1 MAPKEA
7 MMATVIPSQKGYRG
21 KTAEE
26 QESFEFIER
35 LRRGGQ
41 AYRVLEEHEAAEGG
55 PMVPVPLLEKIFSM
69 KFERSLIDKIGI
81 KRWPTDKL
89 ITNIASEATG
99 HAIQAVVAEEDVHV
113 ANEPALLLTQIT
125 VTKYGSMVT
134 CTEELLEDQSL
145 FQAWLPSAL
154 AQQMALQENAILYA
168 TLAAAGTLGV
178 HLAAAHTLTE
188 AQLNTFYT
196 AMPAQWREGACV
208 VTNDATMLAMRALLI
223 ATPRAYPPPELAAT
237 VQQPYRAMWMGL
249 PMFFNTNWP
258 AITGSGDAVEIITM
272 VHPDAV
278 VYVQR
283 HGIEILRDDYG
294 DSLAGR
300 TRFFGTARWCI
311 AVIHALGVVHL
322 TDHA

>member
-1 MAPKEA
+1 MLNI
-7 MMATVIPSQKGYRG
+7 IPSQVGYRG

-35 LRRGGQ
+35 LRRGGP

-55 PMVPVPLLEKIFSM
+55 PMVPVPLLDKIFSM

-99 HAIQAVVAEEDVHV
+99 HAIQPVIAEEAVHV
-113 ANEPALLLTQIT
+113 ANEPAFLLTPIT

-134 CTEELLEDQSL
+134 CTEELIEDQSL

-168 TLAAAGTLGV
+168 TLAAAGTLGA
-178 HLAAAHTLTE
+178 HLVAADTLTE
-188 AQLNTFYT
+188 ALLSAMYT
-196 AMPAQWREGACV
+196 AMPPQWREGACV
-208 VTNDATMLAMRALLI
+208 LTSTETMLAMRALLI
-223 ATPRAYPPPELAAT
+223 ATPRAYPPPEWAAT
-237 VQQPYRAMWMGL
+237 AESPYQAMWMGL
-249 PMFFNTNWP
+249 PMFLNSNWP
-258 AITGSGDAVEIITM
+258 TLAVAADAVEVITM

-294 DSLAGR
+294 DSLNGR

-311 AVIHALGVVHL
+311 AVLHALGVVHL